1 MVPEN
6 MTQLKNMVNPEVLAP
21 MMQAELDKKLRFA
34 QFAEIDNT
42 LVGQPGN
49 TLTFPAF
56 VYSGDAKVVPE
67 GQEIPI
73 DLIETKK
80 REATIRKI
88 GKGTVLTDEALLSGY
103 GDPKGEAVRQ
113 HGLAIANK
121 VDNDVLE
128 ALQGASLKVEAD
140 ITKLAGL
147 QTAIDKFND
156 EDLEPMVLFINPLD
170 AGQLRASATDNFTR
184 ATLLGDDVIVKG
196 AFGEALGA
204 IIVRSNKIKQ
214 GEAILAKKGAV
225 KLITKRDFFLETE
238 RHASHKS
245 TALYSDKHYVAYLYD
260 ESKVVKITKGAGTSD
275 AGA

>member
-1 MVPEN
+1 MP
-6 MTQLKNMVNPEVLAP
+6 TGTTKLATLVNPEVLAP

-56 VYSGDAKVVPE
+56 VYSGDAKVVGE
-67 GQEIPI
+67 GEEIPI
-73 DLIETKK
+73 DQIETKK
-80 REATIRKI
+80 RQATIQKI
-88 GKGTVLTDEALLSGY
+88 GKGTELTDEALLSGY

-121 VDNDVLE
+121 VDDDVLA
-128 ALQGASLKVEAD
+128 ALKTASLTVEAD
-140 ITKLAGL
+140 ITKLDGL

-156 EDLEPMVLFINPLD
+156 EDLEPMVLFVNPLD
-170 AGQLRASATDNFTR
+170 AGGLRADATNNFTR
-184 ATLLGDDVIVKG
+184 ATELGDDVIVKG

-204 IIVRSNKIKQ
+204 VIVRSNKLEK

-238 RHASHKS
+238 RDASRKA
-245 TALYSDKHYVAYLYD
+245 TALFSDKHYVAYLYD
-260 ESKVVKITKGAGTSD
+260 EAKVVKITKASEVL
-275 AGA
+275 